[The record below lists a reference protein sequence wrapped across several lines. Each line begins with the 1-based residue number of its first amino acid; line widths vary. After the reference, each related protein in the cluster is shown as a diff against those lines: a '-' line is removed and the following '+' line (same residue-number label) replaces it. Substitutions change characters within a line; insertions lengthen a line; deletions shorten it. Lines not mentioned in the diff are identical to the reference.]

1 MTKAANLIVPS
12 ATEIVADLEGKGTEA
27 VRKVYAKQG
36 AGEKV
41 LGVKMGDLRTLASPL
56 KKQHA
61 LGLELWDSGWFEARV
76 LATMLLDPKQ
86 LTEEACVRLA
96 ESCDSAPL
104 VDKLTT
110 NVLEHTKV
118 APALRERWIDS
129 ADPLLGRAGWN
140 LLTTAV
146 EKDKKGTLDLDALLA
161 KIEAELP
168 AAPRPKKEAMNMC
181 LCMIGVYHP
190 SLTDK
195 AIAAGE
201 RLGRWDDRPVS
212 KGCTSSYPPE
222 WIPAA
227 IRLRPSQAHRAAQ
240 AQENK

>member
-1 MTKAANLIVPS
+1 MVNSGMPKSANIEVPTVSEVMAELESKAS
-12 ATEIVADLEGKGTEA
+12 EA
-27 VRKVYAKQG
+27 VRKVYAKQA
-36 AGEKV
+36 AGSTL
-41 LGVKMGDLRTLASPL
+41 LGVKMGDLRTMAGKL

-61 LGLELWDSGWFEARV
+61 LALALWETGLFEARIM
-76 LATMLLDPKQ
+76 ATMMMDPK
-86 LTEEACVRLA
+86 LMTEAECVRLA
-96 ESCDSAPL
+96 ESCDSSMV

-110 NVLEHTKV
+110 NALEHTKV
-118 APALRERWIDS
+118 APVLRERWLDS

-140 LLTTAV
+140 LMTTAV
-146 EKDKKGTLDLDALLA
+146 EKDKKGEFDFDALLA

-181 LCMIGVYHP
+181 LCMVGVYHEAYM
-190 SLTDK
+190 DK
-195 AIAAGE
+195 ALAAGE

-227 IRLRPSQAHRAAQ
+227 IRLRPSQKHRAT
-240 AQENK
+240 